1 MRYDIRLRI
10 GYDYALAVRS
20 AHHLLR
26 VSPRID
32 RGQTLHALSLD
43 VAPDTDETLQE
54 SCFFGNRTHHLLL
67 NRPHT
72 ALSVEMRARVEVR
85 RAEPD
90 LSNAPDIATLS
101 DMARH
106 SRAESGQSPIY
117 QLAASRM
124 VAPLPEAGIF
134 VAESLSGLSPGLG
147 VLAVAQRISGEFAY
161 EPGFSSLATTPAQT
175 LSSRRGVCQDF
186 AHLMIAG
193 LRQTGIPAAY
203 VSGFLRTDPPPG
215 QPRIE
220 GADEMHAWI
229 EAWLGP
235 DLGWVGFDPTN
246 GCLAGDGHV
255 AVAFGRDYA
264 DVPPLRGIITD
275 AVTLTDRDSGKVTQQ
290 LTQYYSLNAALRAA
304 GGARLATN

>member
-10 GYDYALAVRS
+10 GYDYALPVRS

-43 VAPDTDETLQE
+43 IAPDTDETLQE

-90 LSNAPDIATLS
+90 LSNGPDIATLS

-147 VLAVAQRISGEFAY
+147 VLAVAQRISSEFAY

-175 LSSRRGVCQDF
+175 LASRRGVCQDF

-220 GADEMHAWI
+220 GADAMHAWI

-264 DVPPLRGIITD
+264 DVAPVAGVVTTTGAQATDHAVDVVPENEPP
-275 AVTLTDRDSGKVTQQ
+275 APWQA
-290 LTQYYSLNAALRAA
+290 SLPAA
-304 GGARLATN
+304 